1 MPVKNKIS
9 LQELAE
15 FMTTADETLDKK
27 TCEAFARTLFEVVE
41 EALLSDK
48 FVKVKGF
55 GTFKLVAVSDRE
67 SVNINTGERFQ
78 IEGHTK
84 VSFIPD
90 NTLKEEINRPFAHF
104 ETIDLS
110 DDTEQAELDAIDA
123 AAEEEAQEMQASQE
137 AVEEAAD
144 EAVEEFVEKSVE
156 EEPAEEAVEQT
167 AEEAP
172 KEATAEETE
181 ESMEEP
187 VATEPQTIV
196 TAEKKEEE
204 PAKAAASAEERQSV
218 AEATV
223 ENTDDEALAEETPA
237 EESPESEADGQ
248 EEASTAMPIT
258 YEYNEQ
264 PPRRPFNW
272 WKAIGLFF
280 AVLALMLASYF
291 AGYYRLLCPCIIGLP
306 EWSEPQPAQPA
317 VKVQSAKP
325 APAKPQPAP
334 AEATAPKIPENPLNL
349 ENPEQPEPRISK
361 PAKPA
366 SAPRKQQSAP
376 RKQQSAPAEVAPAPQ
391 ADTTVATQPHTVAR
405 GETLYS
411 IARKYY
417 GSDKYVNVIIR
428 HNRIKN
434 PNNIEKG
441 TTLQIPILDTGN

>member
-1 MPVKNKIS
+1 
-9 LQELAE
+9 
-15 FMTTADETLDKK
+15 MTAADETLDKK

-110 DDTEQAELDAIDA
+110 DETEQAELDAIDA
-123 AAEEEAQEMQASQE
+123 AAAEEALENEE
-137 AVEEAAD
+137 AEETVEEVAEEMPAA
-144 EAVEEFVEKSVE
+144 
-156 EEPAEEAVEQT
+156 EPAEEVVEEEVMEEVPEEVLKEEPVEE
-167 AEEAP
+167 AEEP
-172 KEATAEETE
+172 
-181 ESMEEP
+181 MEEP

-204 PAKAAASAEERQSV
+204 PAKAEEPAADATLESEKAPEPEAEE
-218 AEATV
+218 
-223 ENTDDEALAEETPA
+223 
-237 EESPESEADGQ
+237 Q
-248 EEASTAMPIT
+248 EEAPTALPVS
-258 YEYNEQ
+258 YEYTEQ

-272 WKAIGLFF
+272 WKAIGVFF
-280 AVLALMLASYF
+280 FVLTLMLLSYF

-306 EWSEPQPAQPA
+306 EWTEPQPAQPA
-317 VKVQSAKP
+317 AKVQPAKT

-334 AEATAPKIPENPLNL
+334 AETTAPKISENPLNS
-349 ENPEQPEPRISK
+349 ENPEQPESRKSK
-361 PAKPA
+361 PAKPD
-366 SAPRKQQSAP
+366 PAP
-376 RKQQSAPAEVAPAPQ
+376 RKQQSAPAEVAPAPP

>member
-1 MPVKNKIS
+1 
-9 LQELAE
+9 
-15 FMTTADETLDKK
+15 MTAADDTLDKK

-110 DDTEQAELDAIDA
+110 DETEQAELDAIDA
-123 AAEEEAQEMQASQE
+123 AAAEEALENEEAEETVEEVAEEMPADEPTDEVVEEEVMEE
-137 AVEEAAD
+137 VPEEVLKEEPVEEA
-144 EAVEEFVEKSVE
+144 
-156 EEPAEEAVEQT
+156 EEP
-167 AEEAP
+167 
-172 KEATAEETE
+172 
-181 ESMEEP
+181 MEEP

-204 PAKAAASAEERQSV
+204 PAKAEEPAADTTLESKKNPEPEAEE
-218 AEATV
+218 
-223 ENTDDEALAEETPA
+223 
-237 EESPESEADGQ
+237 Q
-248 EEASTAMPIT
+248 EEAPTALPVS
-258 YEYNEQ
+258 YEYTEQ

-272 WKAIGLFF
+272 WKAIGVFF
-280 AVLALMLASYF
+280 FVHALMLLSYF

-306 EWSEPQPAQPA
+306 EWTEPQPVQPA
-317 VKVQSAKP
+317 AKVQPAKT

-334 AEATAPKIPENPLNL
+334 AESTAPKISANPLNS
-349 ENPEQPEPRISK
+349 ENPEQPESRKSK
-361 PAKPA
+361 PAKPD
-366 SAPRKQQSAP
+366 PAP
-376 RKQQSAPAEVAPAPQ
+376 RKQQSAPAEVAPAPP

>member
-1 MPVKNKIS
+1 
-9 LQELAE
+9 
-15 FMTTADETLDKK
+15 MTAADDTLDKK

-110 DDTEQAELDAIDA
+110 DETEQAELDAIDA
-123 AAEEEAQEMQASQE
+123 AAAEEALENEE
-137 AVEEAAD
+137 AEETVEEVAEEMPAA
-144 EAVEEFVEKSVE
+144 
-156 EEPAEEAVEQT
+156 EPAEEDVE
-167 AEEAP
+167 EEVMEEVP
-172 KEATAEETE
+172 EEVLKEEPVEETE
-181 ESMEEP
+181 EPMEEP

-204 PAKAAASAEERQSV
+204 PAKAEEPAADTTLESEKAPEPEAEE
-218 AEATV
+218 
-223 ENTDDEALAEETPA
+223 
-237 EESPESEADGQ
+237 Q
-248 EEASTAMPIT
+248 EEAPTALPVS
-258 YEYNEQ
+258 YEYTEQ

-272 WKAIGLFF
+272 WKAIGVFF
-280 AVLALMLASYF
+280 FVLALMLLSYF

-306 EWSEPQPAQPA
+306 EWTEPQPVQPA
-317 VKVQSAKP
+317 AKVQPAKT

-334 AEATAPKIPENPLNL
+334 AETTAPKISENPLNS
-349 ENPEQPEPRISK
+349 ENPEQPESRKSK

-366 SAPRKQQSAP
+366 PAP
-376 RKQQSAPAEVAPAPQ
+376 RKQQSAPAEVSPAPP

>member
-1 MPVKNKIS
+1 
-9 LQELAE
+9 
-15 FMTTADETLDKK
+15 MTAADETLDKK

-110 DDTEQAELDAIDA
+110 DETEQAELDAIDA
-123 AAEEEAQEMQASQE
+123 AAAEEALENEEAEETVEEVAEEMPADEPTEEVVEEEVMEE
-137 AVEEAAD
+137 VPEEVLKEEPVEEA
-144 EAVEEFVEKSVE
+144 
-156 EEPAEEAVEQT
+156 EEP
-167 AEEAP
+167 
-172 KEATAEETE
+172 
-181 ESMEEP
+181 MEEP

-204 PAKAAASAEERQSV
+204 PAKAEEPAADTTLESEKAPEPEAEE
-218 AEATV
+218 
-223 ENTDDEALAEETPA
+223 
-237 EESPESEADGQ
+237 Q
-248 EEASTAMPIT
+248 EEAPTALPVS
-258 YEYNEQ
+258 YEYTEQ

-272 WKAIGLFF
+272 WKAIGVFF
-280 AVLALMLASYF
+280 FVLTLMLLSYF

-306 EWSEPQPAQPA
+306 EWTEPQPAQPA
-317 VKVQSAKP
+317 AKVQPAKT

-334 AEATAPKIPENPLNL
+334 AETTAPKISENPLNT
-349 ENPEQPEPRISK
+349 ENPEQPEPRKSK
-361 PAKPA
+361 PAKPD
-366 SAPRKQQSAP
+366 PAP
-376 RKQQSAPAEVAPAPQ
+376 RKQQSAPAEVAPAPS

>member
-1 MPVKNKIS
+1 
-9 LQELAE
+9 
-15 FMTTADETLDKK
+15 MTAADETLDKK

-110 DDTEQAELDAIDA
+110 DETEQAELDAIDA
-123 AAEEEAQEMQASQE
+123 AAAEEALENEE
-137 AVEEAAD
+137 AEETVEEVAEEMPAD
-144 EAVEEFVEKSVE
+144 
-156 EEPAEEAVEQT
+156 EPAEEVVEEEVKEEVPEEVLKEEPVEE
-167 AEEAP
+167 AEEP
-172 KEATAEETE
+172 
-181 ESMEEP
+181 MEEP

-204 PAKAAASAEERQSV
+204 PAKAEEPAADTTLESEKAPEPEAEE
-218 AEATV
+218 
-223 ENTDDEALAEETPA
+223 
-237 EESPESEADGQ
+237 Q
-248 EEASTAMPIT
+248 EEAPTALPVS
-258 YEYNEQ
+258 YEYTEQ

-272 WKAIGLFF
+272 WKAIGVFF
-280 AVLALMLASYF
+280 LVLALMLLSYF

-306 EWSEPQPAQPA
+306 EWTEPQPAQPA
-317 VKVQSAKP
+317 AKVQPTKT

-334 AEATAPKIPENPLNL
+334 AESTAPKIPENPFNT
-349 ENPEQPEPRISK
+349 ENPEQPEPRKSK
-361 PAKPA
+361 PAKPD
-366 SAPRKQQSAP
+366 PAP
-376 RKQQSAPAEVAPAPQ
+376 RKQQSAPAEVAPSPP
-391 ADTTVATQPHTVAR
+391 ADTTVATLPHTVAR

>member
-1 MPVKNKIS
+1 
-9 LQELAE
+9 
-15 FMTTADETLDKK
+15 MTAADETLDKK

-110 DDTEQAELDAIDA
+110 DETEQAELDAIDA
-123 AAEEEAQEMQASQE
+123 AAAEEALENEE
-137 AVEEAAD
+137 AEETVEEVAEEMPAD
-144 EAVEEFVEKSVE
+144 EPTEEVVE
-156 EEPAEEAVEQT
+156 EEVKEEVP
-167 AEEAP
+167 EEVL
-172 KEATAEETE
+172 KEEPVEETE
-181 ESMEEP
+181 EPMEEP

-204 PAKAAASAEERQSV
+204 PAKAEEPAADTTLESEKTPEPEAEE
-218 AEATV
+218 
-223 ENTDDEALAEETPA
+223 
-237 EESPESEADGQ
+237 Q
-248 EEASTAMPIT
+248 EEAPTALPVSN
-258 YEYNEQ
+258 EYTEQ

-272 WKAIGLFF
+272 WKAIGVFF
-280 AVLALMLASYF
+280 FVLTLMLLSYF

-306 EWSEPQPAQPA
+306 EWTEPQPAQPA
-317 VKVQSAKP
+317 AKVQPAKTV
-325 APAKPQPAP
+325 PAKPQPAP
-334 AEATAPKIPENPLNL
+334 AKATAPKISENPLNA
-349 ENPEQPEPRISK
+349 ENPEQPEPRRSK
-361 PAKPA
+361 PAKPD
-366 SAPRKQQSAP
+366 PAP
-376 RKQQSAPAEVAPAPQ
+376 RKQQSAPAEVAPAPP

-441 TTLQIPILDTGN
+441 TTLQIPILDAGN

>member
-1 MPVKNKIS
+1 
-9 LQELAE
+9 
-15 FMTTADETLDKK
+15 MTAADETLDKK

-41 EALLSDK
+41 EALLTDK

-110 DDTEQAELDAIDA
+110 DETEQAELDAIDA
-123 AAEEEAQEMQASQE
+123 AAAEEALENEE
-137 AVEEAAD
+137 AEETVEEVA
-144 EAVEEFVEKSVE
+144 EEMPAT
-156 EEPAEEAVEQT
+156 EPAEEVVEEEVKEDVPEEVLKEEPVEE
-167 AEEAP
+167 AEEP
-172 KEATAEETE
+172 
-181 ESMEEP
+181 MEEP

-204 PAKAAASAEERQSV
+204 PAKAEEPAADTTLESEKAPEPEAEE
-218 AEATV
+218 
-223 ENTDDEALAEETPA
+223 
-237 EESPESEADGQ
+237 Q
-248 EEASTAMPIT
+248 EEAPTALPVS
-258 YEYNEQ
+258 YEYTEQ

-272 WKAIGLFF
+272 WKAIGVFF
-280 AVLALMLASYF
+280 FVLALMLLSYF

-306 EWSEPQPAQPA
+306 EWTEPQPAQPA
-317 VKVQSAKP
+317 AKVQPAKT

-334 AEATAPKIPENPLNL
+334 AETTAPKISENPLNS
-349 ENPEQPEPRISK
+349 ENPEQPESRKSK
-361 PAKPA
+361 PAKPD
-366 SAPRKQQSAP
+366 PAP
-376 RKQQSAPAEVAPAPQ
+376 RKQQSAPAEVAPAPP

>member
-15 FMTTADETLDKK
+15 FMTAADETLDKK

-110 DDTEQAELDAIDA
+110 DETEQAELDAIDA
-123 AAEEEAQEMQASQE
+123 AAAEEALENEEAEETVEEVAEEMPATEPTEEVVEEEVKEE
-137 AVEEAAD
+137 VPEEVLKEEPVEEA
-144 EAVEEFVEKSVE
+144 
-156 EEPAEEAVEQT
+156 EEP
-167 AEEAP
+167 
-172 KEATAEETE
+172 
-181 ESMEEP
+181 MEEP
-187 VATEPQTIV
+187 VATEPQNIV

-204 PAKAAASAEERQSV
+204 PAKAEEPAADTTLESEKAPEPEAEE
-218 AEATV
+218 
-223 ENTDDEALAEETPA
+223 
-237 EESPESEADGQ
+237 Q
-248 EEASTAMPIT
+248 EEAPTALPVS
-258 YEYNEQ
+258 YEYTEQ

-272 WKAIGLFF
+272 WKAIGVFF
-280 AVLALMLASYF
+280 FVLTLMLLSYF

-306 EWSEPQPAQPA
+306 EWTEPQPVQPA
-317 VKVQSAKP
+317 AKVQPTKT

-334 AEATAPKIPENPLNL
+334 AETTTPKISENPLNS
-349 ENPEQPEPRISK
+349 ENPEQPESRKSK
-361 PAKPA
+361 PAKPD
-366 SAPRKQQSAP
+366 PAP
-376 RKQQSAPAEVAPAPQ
+376 RKQQSAPAEVAPAPP

>member
-1 MPVKNKIS
+1 
-9 LQELAE
+9 
-15 FMTTADETLDKK
+15 MTAADETLDKK

-110 DDTEQAELDAIDA
+110 DETEQAELDAIDA
-123 AAEEEAQEMQASQE
+123 AAAEEALENEE
-137 AVEEAAD
+137 AEETVEEVAEEMPAD
-144 EAVEEFVEKSVE
+144 
-156 EEPAEEAVEQT
+156 EPAEEVVEEEVKEEVPEEVLKEEPVEE
-167 AEEAP
+167 AEEP
-172 KEATAEETE
+172 
-181 ESMEEP
+181 MEEP

-204 PAKAAASAEERQSV
+204 PAKAEEPAADTTLESEKTPEPEAEE
-218 AEATV
+218 
-223 ENTDDEALAEETPA
+223 
-237 EESPESEADGQ
+237 Q
-248 EEASTAMPIT
+248 EEAPSALPVS
-258 YEYNEQ
+258 YEYTEQ

-272 WKAIGLFF
+272 WKAIGVFF
-280 AVLALMLASYF
+280 FVLALMLLSYF

-306 EWSEPQPAQPA
+306 EWTEPQPAQPA
-317 VKVQSAKP
+317 AKVQPAKT

-334 AEATAPKIPENPLNL
+334 AETTAPKISENPLNS
-349 ENPEQPEPRISK
+349 ENPEQPESRKSK
-361 PAKPA
+361 PVKPD
-366 SAPRKQQSAP
+366 PAP
-376 RKQQSAPAEVAPAPQ
+376 RKQQSAPAEVAPAPP

>member
-1 MPVKNKIS
+1 
-9 LQELAE
+9 
-15 FMTTADETLDKK
+15 MTAADETLDKK

-110 DDTEQAELDAIDA
+110 DETEQAELDAIDA
-123 AAEEEAQEMQASQE
+123 AAAEEALENEE
-137 AVEEAAD
+137 AEETVEEVA
-144 EAVEEFVEKSVE
+144 EEMPAV
-156 EEPAEEAVEQT
+156 EPAEEDVEEEVKEEVPEEVLKEEPVEE
-167 AEEAP
+167 AEEP
-172 KEATAEETE
+172 
-181 ESMEEP
+181 MEEP

-204 PAKAAASAEERQSV
+204 PAKAEEPAADTTLESEKAPEPEAEE
-218 AEATV
+218 
-223 ENTDDEALAEETPA
+223 
-237 EESPESEADGQ
+237 Q
-248 EEASTAMPIT
+248 EEAPSALPVS
-258 YEYNEQ
+258 YEYTEQ

-272 WKAIGLFF
+272 WKAIGVFF
-280 AVLALMLASYF
+280 FVLALMLLSYF

-306 EWSEPQPAQPA
+306 EWTEPQPAQPA
-317 VKVQSAKP
+317 AKVQPAKT
-325 APAKPQPAP
+325 APVKPQPAP
-334 AEATAPKIPENPLNL
+334 AEATSPKIPENPLNP
-349 ENPEQPEPRISK
+349 ENPKQPEPRKSK
-361 PAKPA
+361 PAKPDP
-366 SAPRKQQSAP
+366 APRKH
-376 RKQQSAPAEVAPAPQ
+376 QSAPAEVAPAPP

>member
-15 FMTTADETLDKK
+15 FMTAADETLDKK

-110 DDTEQAELDAIDA
+110 DETEQAELDAIDA
-123 AAEEEAQEMQASQE
+123 AAAEEALENEEAEETVEEVAEEMPADEPTEEVVEEEVKEE
-137 AVEEAAD
+137 VPEEVLKEEPVEEA
-144 EAVEEFVEKSVE
+144 
-156 EEPAEEAVEQT
+156 EEP
-167 AEEAP
+167 
-172 KEATAEETE
+172 
-181 ESMEEP
+181 MEEP

-204 PAKAAASAEERQSV
+204 PAKAEEPAADTTLESEKAPEPEAEE
-218 AEATV
+218 
-223 ENTDDEALAEETPA
+223 
-237 EESPESEADGQ
+237 Q
-248 EEASTAMPIT
+248 EEAPTALPVS
-258 YEYNEQ
+258 YEYTEQ

-272 WKAIGLFF
+272 WKAIGVFF
-280 AVLALMLASYF
+280 LVFALMLLSYF

-306 EWSEPQPAQPA
+306 EWTEPQPAQPA
-317 VKVQSAKP
+317 AKVQPAKT

-334 AEATAPKIPENPLNL
+334 AETTAPKISENPLNA
-349 ENPEQPEPRISK
+349 ENPEQPEP
-361 PAKPA
+361 AKPD
-366 SAPRKQQSAP
+366 PAP
-376 RKQQSAPAEVAPAPQ
+376 RKQQSAPAEVAPAPP

>member
-1 MPVKNKIS
+1 
-9 LQELAE
+9 
-15 FMTTADETLDKK
+15 MTAADETLDKK

-110 DDTEQAELDAIDA
+110 DETEQAELDAIDA
-123 AAEEEAQEMQASQE
+123 AAAEEAQE
-137 AVEEAAD
+137 EEM
-144 EAVEEFVEKSVE
+144 VEEFVAEVAEEMPAEEPAEEVVEVEVKEEVPEKE
-156 EEPAEEAVEQT
+156 LKEEPAEEA
-167 AEEAP
+167 EEP
-172 KEATAEETE
+172 
-181 ESMEEP
+181 MEEP

-204 PAKAAASAEERQSV
+204 PAKAEEPAAD
-218 AEATV
+218 T
-223 ENTDDEALAEETPA
+223 TL
-237 EESPESEADGQ
+237 ESEEAPEPEADEQ
-248 EEASTAMPIT
+248 EEAPTALPVS
-258 YEYNEQ
+258 YEYAEQ
-264 PPRRPFNW
+264 PPHRPFNW
-272 WKAIGLFF
+272 WKAIGVFF
-280 AVLALMLASYF
+280 AVLALMLLSYF

-306 EWSEPQPAQPA
+306 EWTEPQPAKPADKAQP
-317 VKVQSAKP
+317 AKP

-334 AEATAPKIPENPLNL
+334 AEATAPKIPENPLNP
-349 ENPEQPEPRISK
+349 ENPEQPEPRKSE

-366 SAPRKQQSAP
+366 PAPRKQQP
-376 RKQQSAPAEVAPAPQ
+376 APAEVAPAPP

>member
-15 FMTTADETLDKK
+15 FMTAADETLDKK
-27 TCEAFARTLFEVVE
+27 TCEVFARTLFEVVE

-110 DDTEQAELDAIDA
+110 DETEQAELDAIDA
-123 AAEEEAQEMQASQE
+123 AAAEEALENEE
-137 AVEEAAD
+137 AEETVEEVA
-144 EAVEEFVEKSVE
+144 EEMPAT
-156 EEPAEEAVEQT
+156 EPAEEDVEEEVKEEVPEEVLKEEPVEE
-167 AEEAP
+167 AEEP
-172 KEATAEETE
+172 
-181 ESMEEP
+181 MEEP

-204 PAKAAASAEERQSV
+204 PAKAEEPAADTTLESEKAPEPEAEE
-218 AEATV
+218 
-223 ENTDDEALAEETPA
+223 
-237 EESPESEADGQ
+237 Q
-248 EEASTAMPIT
+248 EEAPSALPVS
-258 YEYNEQ
+258 YEYTEQ

-272 WKAIGLFF
+272 WKAIGVFF
-280 AVLALMLASYF
+280 FVLALMLLSYF

-306 EWSEPQPAQPA
+306 EWTEPQPAQPA
-317 VKVQSAKP
+317 AKVQPAKT
-325 APAKPQPAP
+325 APAKPQPVP
-334 AEATAPKIPENPLNL
+334 AETIAPKISENPLNA
-349 ENPEQPEPRISK
+349 ENPEQPEPRKSK
-361 PAKPA
+361 PAKPD
-366 SAPRKQQSAP
+366 PVP
-376 RKQQSAPAEVAPAPQ
+376 RKQQSAPAEVAPAPP

>member
-15 FMTTADETLDKK
+15 FMTAADDTLDKK

-110 DDTEQAELDAIDA
+110 DETEQAELDAIDA
-123 AAEEEAQEMQASQE
+123 AAAEEALENEE
-137 AVEEAAD
+137 AEETVEEVAEEMPAA
-144 EAVEEFVEKSVE
+144 
-156 EEPAEEAVEQT
+156 EPAEEVVE
-167 AEEAP
+167 EEV
-172 KEATAEETE
+172 KEEVPEEVLKEDPVEETE
-181 ESMEEP
+181 EPMEEP

-204 PAKAAASAEERQSV
+204 PAKAEEPAADTTLESKKNPEPEAEE
-218 AEATV
+218 
-223 ENTDDEALAEETPA
+223 
-237 EESPESEADGQ
+237 Q
-248 EEASTAMPIT
+248 EEAPTALPVS
-258 YEYNEQ
+258 YEYTEQ

-272 WKAIGLFF
+272 WKAIGVFF
-280 AVLALMLASYF
+280 FVLALMLLSYF

-306 EWSEPQPAQPA
+306 EWTEPQPVQPA
-317 VKVQSAKP
+317 AKVQPAKT

-334 AEATAPKIPENPLNL
+334 AESTAPKISANPLNS
-349 ENPEQPEPRISK
+349 ENPEQPESRKSK
-361 PAKPA
+361 PAKPD
-366 SAPRKQQSAP
+366 PAP
-376 RKQQSAPAEVAPAPQ
+376 RKQQSAPAEVAPAPP

>member
-1 MPVKNKIS
+1 
-9 LQELAE
+9 
-15 FMTTADETLDKK
+15 MTAADETLDKK

-110 DDTEQAELDAIDA
+110 DETEQAELDAIDA
-123 AAEEEAQEMQASQE
+123 AAAEEALENEE
-137 AVEEAAD
+137 AEETVEEVA
-144 EAVEEFVEKSVE
+144 EEMPAT
-156 EEPAEEAVEQT
+156 EPAEEVVEEEVKEEVPEEVLKEEPVEE
-167 AEEAP
+167 AEEP
-172 KEATAEETE
+172 
-181 ESMEEP
+181 MEEP

-204 PAKAAASAEERQSV
+204 PAKAEEPAADTTLESEKAPEPEAEE
-218 AEATV
+218 
-223 ENTDDEALAEETPA
+223 
-237 EESPESEADGQ
+237 Q
-248 EEASTAMPIT
+248 EEAPTALPVS
-258 YEYNEQ
+258 YEYTEQ

-272 WKAIGLFF
+272 WKAIGVFF
-280 AVLALMLASYF
+280 FVLTLMLLSYF

-306 EWSEPQPAQPA
+306 EWTEPQPVQPA
-317 VKVQSAKP
+317 AKVQPAKT
-325 APAKPQPAP
+325 APAKPLPAP
-334 AEATAPKIPENPLNL
+334 AETTAPKISENPLNS
-349 ENPEQPEPRISK
+349 ENPEQPEPRKSK
-361 PAKPA
+361 PAKPD
-366 SAPRKQQSAP
+366 PAP
-376 RKQQSAPAEVAPAPQ
+376 RKQQSAPAEVAPAPP

>member
-1 MPVKNKIS
+1 
-9 LQELAE
+9 
-15 FMTTADETLDKK
+15 MTAADETLDKK

-110 DDTEQAELDAIDA
+110 DETEQAELDAIDA
-123 AAEEEAQEMQASQE
+123 AAAEEALENEE
-137 AVEEAAD
+137 AEETVEEVAEEMP
-144 EAVEEFVEKSVE
+144 EA
-156 EEPAEEAVEQT
+156 EPAEEDVEEDVKEEVPEEVLKEEPVEE
-167 AEEAP
+167 AEEP
-172 KEATAEETE
+172 
-181 ESMEEP
+181 MEEP

-204 PAKAAASAEERQSV
+204 PAKAEEPAADTTLESEEAPEPEAEE
-218 AEATV
+218 
-223 ENTDDEALAEETPA
+223 
-237 EESPESEADGQ
+237 Q
-248 EEASTAMPIT
+248 EEAPTALPVS
-258 YEYNEQ
+258 YEYTEQ

-272 WKAIGLFF
+272 WKAIGVFF
-280 AVLALMLASYF
+280 FVLALMLLSYF

-306 EWSEPQPAQPA
+306 EWTEPQPVQPA
-317 VKVQSAKP
+317 AKVQPAKT

-334 AEATAPKIPENPLNL
+334 AETIAPKISENPLNS
-349 ENPEQPEPRISK
+349 ENPEQPEPRKSK
-361 PAKPA
+361 PAKPD
-366 SAPRKQQSAP
+366 PAP
-376 RKQQSAPAEVAPAPQ
+376 RKQQSAPAEVAPAPP

>member
-1 MPVKNKIS
+1 
-9 LQELAE
+9 
-15 FMTTADETLDKK
+15 MTAADETLDKK

-110 DDTEQAELDAIDA
+110 DETEQAELDAIDA
-123 AAEEEAQEMQASQE
+123 AAAEEALENEE
-137 AVEEAAD
+137 AEETVEEVAEEMPAT
-144 EAVEEFVEKSVE
+144 EPAEEFVEEEAKEEVPEEVLKEEPVE
-156 EEPAEEAVEQT
+156 EAEE
-167 AEEAP
+167 P
-172 KEATAEETE
+172 
-181 ESMEEP
+181 MEEP

-204 PAKAAASAEERQSV
+204 PAKAEEPAADTTLESEKAPEPEAEE
-218 AEATV
+218 
-223 ENTDDEALAEETPA
+223 
-237 EESPESEADGQ
+237 Q
-248 EEASTAMPIT
+248 EEAPTALPVS
-258 YEYNEQ
+258 YEYTEQ

-272 WKAIGLFF
+272 WKAIGVFF
-280 AVLALMLASYF
+280 FVLALMLLSYF

-306 EWSEPQPAQPA
+306 EWTEPQPAQPA
-317 VKVQSAKP
+317 AKVQPAKT

-334 AEATAPKIPENPLNL
+334 AETTAPKISENPLNS
-349 ENPEQPEPRISK
+349 ENPEQPESRKSK
-361 PAKPA
+361 PAKPD
-366 SAPRKQQSAP
+366 PAP
-376 RKQQSAPAEVAPAPQ
+376 RKQQSAPAEVAPAPP

>member
-15 FMTTADETLDKK
+15 FMTAADETLDKK

-110 DDTEQAELDAIDA
+110 DETEQAELDAIDA
-123 AAEEEAQEMQASQE
+123 AAAEEALENE
-137 AVEEAAD
+137 EVEET
-144 EAVEEFVEKSVE
+144 VEEVAE
-156 EEPAEEAVEQT
+156 EMPATEPAEEVVEEEVKEEVPEEVLKEEPVEE
-167 AEEAP
+167 AEEP
-172 KEATAEETE
+172 
-181 ESMEEP
+181 MEEP

-204 PAKAAASAEERQSV
+204 PAKAEEPAADTTLESEKGPEPEAEE
-218 AEATV
+218 
-223 ENTDDEALAEETPA
+223 
-237 EESPESEADGQ
+237 Q
-248 EEASTAMPIT
+248 EEAPTALPVS
-258 YEYNEQ
+258 YEYTEQ
-264 PPRRPFNW
+264 APRRPFNW
-272 WKAIGLFF
+272 WKAIGVFF
-280 AVLALMLASYF
+280 FVLALMLLSYF

-306 EWSEPQPAQPA
+306 EWTEPQPVQPA
-317 VKVQSAKP
+317 AKVQPAKT
-325 APAKPQPAP
+325 APAKPQSAP
-334 AEATAPKIPENPLNL
+334 AETTAPKISENPLNT
-349 ENPEQPEPRISK
+349 ENPEQPEPRKSK
-361 PAKPA
+361 PAKPD
-366 SAPRKQQSAP
+366 PAP

>member
-1 MPVKNKIS
+1 
-9 LQELAE
+9 
-15 FMTTADETLDKK
+15 MTAADETLDKK

-110 DDTEQAELDAIDA
+110 DETEQAELDAIDA
-123 AAEEEAQEMQASQE
+123 AAAEEALENEE
-137 AVEEAAD
+137 AEETVEEVAEEMPAD
-144 EAVEEFVEKSVE
+144 
-156 EEPAEEAVEQT
+156 EPAEEVVEEEVMEEVPEEVLKEEPVEE
-167 AEEAP
+167 AEEP
-172 KEATAEETE
+172 
-181 ESMEEP
+181 MEEP

-204 PAKAAASAEERQSV
+204 PAKAEESAADTTLESEKAPDPEAEE
-218 AEATV
+218 
-223 ENTDDEALAEETPA
+223 
-237 EESPESEADGQ
+237 Q
-248 EEASTAMPIT
+248 EEAPTALPVS
-258 YEYNEQ
+258 YEYTEQ

-272 WKAIGLFF
+272 WKAIGVFF
-280 AVLALMLASYF
+280 FVLALMLLSYF

-306 EWSEPQPAQPA
+306 EWTEPQPAQPA
-317 VKVQSAKP
+317 AKVQPTKT

-334 AEATAPKIPENPLNL
+334 AETTAPKISENPLNS
-349 ENPEQPEPRISK
+349 ENPEQPESRKSK
-361 PAKPA
+361 PAKPD
-366 SAPRKQQSAP
+366 PAP
-376 RKQQSAPAEVAPAPQ
+376 RKQQSAPAEVAPAPP

>member
-1 MPVKNKIS
+1 
-9 LQELAE
+9 
-15 FMTTADETLDKK
+15 MTAADVTLDKK

-110 DDTEQAELDAIDA
+110 DETEQAELDAIDA
-123 AAEEEAQEMQASQE
+123 AAAEEALENEE
-137 AVEEAAD
+137 AEETVEEVAEEMPAA
-144 EAVEEFVEKSVE
+144 
-156 EEPAEEAVEQT
+156 EPAEEVVE
-167 AEEAP
+167 EEV
-172 KEATAEETE
+172 KEEVPEEVLKEDPVEETE
-181 ESMEEP
+181 EPMEEP

-204 PAKAAASAEERQSV
+204 PAKAEEPAADTTLESKKNPEPEAEE
-218 AEATV
+218 
-223 ENTDDEALAEETPA
+223 
-237 EESPESEADGQ
+237 Q
-248 EEASTAMPIT
+248 EEAPTALPVS
-258 YEYNEQ
+258 YEYTEQ

-272 WKAIGLFF
+272 WKAIGVFF
-280 AVLALMLASYF
+280 FVLALMLLSYF

-306 EWSEPQPAQPA
+306 EWTEPQPVQPA
-317 VKVQSAKP
+317 AKVQPAKT

-334 AEATAPKIPENPLNL
+334 AESTAPKISANPLNS
-349 ENPEQPEPRISK
+349 ENPEQPESRKSK
-361 PAKPA
+361 PAKPD
-366 SAPRKQQSAP
+366 PAP
-376 RKQQSAPAEVAPAPQ
+376 RKQQSAPAEVAPAPP

>member
-15 FMTTADETLDKK
+15 FMTAADETLDKK
-27 TCEAFARTLFEVVE
+27 TCEAFTRTLFEVVE

-110 DDTEQAELDAIDA
+110 DETEQAELDAIDA
-123 AAEEEAQEMQASQE
+123 AAAEEALENEEAEETVEEVAEEMPADEPTEEDVEEEVKEE
-137 AVEEAAD
+137 VPEEVLKEEPVEEA
-144 EAVEEFVEKSVE
+144 
-156 EEPAEEAVEQT
+156 EEP
-167 AEEAP
+167 
-172 KEATAEETE
+172 
-181 ESMEEP
+181 MEEP

-204 PAKAAASAEERQSV
+204 PAKAEEPAADTTLESEKAPEPE
-218 AEATV
+218 AEA
-223 ENTDDEALAEETPA
+223 
-237 EESPESEADGQ
+237 Q
-248 EEASTAMPIT
+248 EEAPTALPVS
-258 YEYNEQ
+258 YEYTEQ

-272 WKAIGLFF
+272 WKAIGVFF
-280 AVLALMLASYF
+280 FVLTLMLLSYF

-306 EWSEPQPAQPA
+306 EWTEPQPAQPA
-317 VKVQSAKP
+317 AKVQPAKT

-334 AEATAPKIPENPLNL
+334 VEATAPKIPENTLNA
-349 ENPEQPEPRISK
+349 ENPEQLESRKSK
-361 PAKPA
+361 PAKPD
-366 SAPRKQQSAP
+366 PAP
-376 RKQQSAPAEVAPAPQ
+376 RKQQSAPAEVAPAPP

>member
-1 MPVKNKIS
+1 
-9 LQELAE
+9 
-15 FMTTADETLDKK
+15 MTAADVTLDKK

-110 DDTEQAELDAIDA
+110 DETEQAELDAIDA
-123 AAEEEAQEMQASQE
+123 AAAEEALENDE
-137 AVEEAAD
+137 AEETVEEVA
-144 EAVEEFVEKSVE
+144 EEMPAV
-156 EEPAEEAVEQT
+156 EPAEEDVE
-167 AEEAP
+167 EEV
-172 KEATAEETE
+172 KEEVPEEVLKEEPVEETE
-181 ESMEEP
+181 EPMEEP

-196 TAEKKEEE
+196 TAEKKQEE
-204 PAKAAASAEERQSV
+204 PAKAEEPAADTTLESEKAPEPEAEEQED
-218 AEATV
+218 APT
-223 ENTDDEALAEETPA
+223 ALPV
-237 EESPESEADGQ
+237 S
-248 EEASTAMPIT
+248 
-258 YEYNEQ
+258 YEYTEQ

-272 WKAIGLFF
+272 WKAIGVFF
-280 AVLALMLASYF
+280 FVLALMLLSYF

-306 EWSEPQPAQPA
+306 EWTEPQPAQPA
-317 VKVQSAKP
+317 AKVQPAKT

-334 AEATAPKIPENPLNL
+334 AETTAPKISENPLNS
-349 ENPEQPEPRISK
+349 ENPEQPESRKSK
-361 PAKPA
+361 PAKPD
-366 SAPRKQQSAP
+366 PAP
-376 RKQQSAPAEVAPAPQ
+376 RKQQSAPAEVAPAPP

>member
-1 MPVKNKIS
+1 
-9 LQELAE
+9 
-15 FMTTADETLDKK
+15 MTTADETLDKK

-110 DDTEQAELDAIDA
+110 DETEQAELDAIDA
-123 AAEEEAQEMQASQE
+123 AAAEEALENEE
-137 AVEEAAD
+137 AEETVEEVAEEMPAD
-144 EAVEEFVEKSVE
+144 
-156 EEPAEEAVEQT
+156 EPAEEVVE
-167 AEEAP
+167 EEVMEEVP
-172 KEATAEETE
+172 EEVLKEEPVEETE
-181 ESMEEP
+181 EPMEEP

-204 PAKAAASAEERQSV
+204 PAKAEEPAADTTLESEKAPEPEAEE
-218 AEATV
+218 
-223 ENTDDEALAEETPA
+223 
-237 EESPESEADGQ
+237 Q
-248 EEASTAMPIT
+248 EEAPTALPVS
-258 YEYNEQ
+258 YEYTEQ

-272 WKAIGLFF
+272 WKAIGVFF
-280 AVLALMLASYF
+280 FVLALMLLSYF

-306 EWSEPQPAQPA
+306 EWTEPQPAQPA
-317 VKVQSAKP
+317 AKVQPAKT
-325 APAKPQPAP
+325 APVKPQPAP
-334 AEATAPKIPENPLNL
+334 AETTAPKISGNTLNPENT
-349 ENPEQPEPRISK
+349 EQPEPRKSK
-361 PAKPA
+361 PAKPE
-366 SAPRKQQSAP
+366 PAP
-376 RKQQSAPAEVAPAPQ
+376 RKQQSAPAEVAPAPP

>member
-1 MPVKNKIS
+1 
-9 LQELAE
+9 
-15 FMTTADETLDKK
+15 MTAADDTLDKK
-27 TCEAFARTLFEVVE
+27 TCEAFARTLFEVIE

-110 DDTEQAELDAIDA
+110 DETEQAELDAIDA
-123 AAEEEAQEMQASQE
+123 AAAEEALENEE
-137 AVEEAAD
+137 AEETVEEVAEEMPAA
-144 EAVEEFVEKSVE
+144 
-156 EEPAEEAVEQT
+156 EPAEEDVE
-167 AEEAP
+167 EEVMEEVP
-172 KEATAEETE
+172 EEVLKEEPVEETE
-181 ESMEEP
+181 EPMEEP

-204 PAKAAASAEERQSV
+204 PAKAEEPAADTTLESKKNPEPEAEE
-218 AEATV
+218 
-223 ENTDDEALAEETPA
+223 
-237 EESPESEADGQ
+237 Q
-248 EEASTAMPIT
+248 EEAPTALPVS
-258 YEYNEQ
+258 YEYTEQ

-272 WKAIGLFF
+272 WKAIGVFF
-280 AVLALMLASYF
+280 FVLALMLLSYF

-306 EWSEPQPAQPA
+306 EWTEPQPVQPA
-317 VKVQSAKP
+317 AKVQPAKT

-334 AEATAPKIPENPLNL
+334 AESTAPKISANPLNS
-349 ENPEQPEPRISK
+349 ENPEQPESRKSK
-361 PAKPA
+361 PAKPD
-366 SAPRKQQSAP
+366 PAP
-376 RKQQSAPAEVAPAPQ
+376 RKQQSAPAEVAPAPP

>member
-1 MPVKNKIS
+1 
-9 LQELAE
+9 
-15 FMTTADETLDKK
+15 MTAADETLDKK

-110 DDTEQAELDAIDA
+110 DETEQAELDAIDA
-123 AAEEEAQEMQASQE
+123 AAAEEALENEE
-137 AVEEAAD
+137 AEETVEEVAEEMPAD
-144 EAVEEFVEKSVE
+144 
-156 EEPAEEAVEQT
+156 EPAEEDVEEEVKEEVPEEVLKEEPVEE
-167 AEEAP
+167 AEEP
-172 KEATAEETE
+172 
-181 ESMEEP
+181 MEEP

-204 PAKAAASAEERQSV
+204 PAKAEEPAADTTLESEKAPEPEAEE
-218 AEATV
+218 
-223 ENTDDEALAEETPA
+223 
-237 EESPESEADGQ
+237 Q
-248 EEASTAMPIT
+248 EEAPTALPVS
-258 YEYNEQ
+258 YEYTEQ

-272 WKAIGLFF
+272 WKAIGVFF
-280 AVLALMLASYF
+280 FVLALMLLSYF

-306 EWSEPQPAQPA
+306 EWTEPQPIQPA
-317 VKVQSAKP
+317 AKVQPTKT
-325 APAKPQPAP
+325 APAKPQPVP
-334 AEATAPKIPENPLNL
+334 VETTTPKISENPLNS
-349 ENPEQPEPRISK
+349 ENPEQPEPRKSK
-361 PAKPA
+361 PAKPD
-366 SAPRKQQSAP
+366 PAP
-376 RKQQSAPAEVAPAPQ
+376 RKQQSAPAEVAPAPP

>member
-15 FMTTADETLDKK
+15 FMTAADETLDKK

-110 DDTEQAELDAIDA
+110 DETEQAELDAIDA
-123 AAEEEAQEMQASQE
+123 AAAEEALENEE
-137 AVEEAAD
+137 AEETVEEVAEEMPAD
-144 EAVEEFVEKSVE
+144 
-156 EEPAEEAVEQT
+156 EPAEEDVEEEVKEEVPEEVLKEEPVEE
-167 AEEAP
+167 AEEP
-172 KEATAEETE
+172 
-181 ESMEEP
+181 MEEP

-204 PAKAAASAEERQSV
+204 PAKAEEPAADTTLESDKAPEPEAEE
-218 AEATV
+218 
-223 ENTDDEALAEETPA
+223 
-237 EESPESEADGQ
+237 Q
-248 EEASTAMPIT
+248 EEAPTALPVS
-258 YEYNEQ
+258 YEYTEQ

-272 WKAIGLFF
+272 WKAIGVFF
-280 AVLALMLASYF
+280 FVLTL

-306 EWSEPQPAQPA
+306 EWTEPQPVQPA
-317 VKVQSAKP
+317 AKVQPAKT

-334 AEATAPKIPENPLNL
+334 AETTAPKISENPLNS
-349 ENPEQPEPRISK
+349 ENPEQPEPRKSK
-361 PAKPA
+361 PAKPDP
-366 SAPRKQQSAP
+366 APRKQQSAT
-376 RKQQSAPAEVAPAPQ
+376 AEVAPAPP

-405 GETLYS
+405 GETL
-411 IARKYY
+411 
-417 GSDKYVNVIIR
+417 
-428 HNRIKN
+428 
-434 PNNIEKG
+434 
-441 TTLQIPILDTGN
+441 

>member
-1 MPVKNKIS
+1 
-9 LQELAE
+9 
-15 FMTTADETLDKK
+15 MTTADETLDKK

-110 DDTEQAELDAIDA
+110 DETEQAELDAIDA
-123 AAEEEAQEMQASQE
+123 AAAEEALENEE
-137 AVEEAAD
+137 AEETVEEVAEEMPAD
-144 EAVEEFVEKSVE
+144 
-156 EEPAEEAVEQT
+156 EPAEEVVEEEVKEEVPEEVLIEEPVEE
-167 AEEAP
+167 AEEP
-172 KEATAEETE
+172 
-181 ESMEEP
+181 MEEP

-204 PAKAAASAEERQSV
+204 PAKAEEPAADTTLESKKNPEPEAEE
-218 AEATV
+218 
-223 ENTDDEALAEETPA
+223 
-237 EESPESEADGQ
+237 Q
-248 EEASTAMPIT
+248 EEAPTALPVS
-258 YEYNEQ
+258 YEYTEQ

-272 WKAIGLFF
+272 WKAIGVFF
-280 AVLALMLASYF
+280 FVLALMLLSYF

-306 EWSEPQPAQPA
+306 EWTEPQPVQPA
-317 VKVQSAKP
+317 AKVQPAKT

-334 AEATAPKIPENPLNL
+334 AESTAPKISANPLNS
-349 ENPEQPEPRISK
+349 ENPEQPESRKSK
-361 PAKPA
+361 PAKPD
-366 SAPRKQQSAP
+366 PAP
-376 RKQQSAPAEVAPAPQ
+376 RKQQSAPAEVAPAPP

>member
-1 MPVKNKIS
+1 
-9 LQELAE
+9 
-15 FMTTADETLDKK
+15 MTAADDTLDKK

-110 DDTEQAELDAIDA
+110 DETEQAELDAIDA
-123 AAEEEAQEMQASQE
+123 AAAEEALENEE
-137 AVEEAAD
+137 AEETVEEVAEEMPAA
-144 EAVEEFVEKSVE
+144 
-156 EEPAEEAVEQT
+156 EPAEEVVE
-167 AEEAP
+167 EEV
-172 KEATAEETE
+172 KEEVPEEVLKEDPVEETE
-181 ESMEEP
+181 EPMEEP

-204 PAKAAASAEERQSV
+204 PAKAEEPAADTTLESKKKPEPEDEE
-218 AEATV
+218 
-223 ENTDDEALAEETPA
+223 
-237 EESPESEADGQ
+237 Q
-248 EEASTAMPIT
+248 EEATTALPVS
-258 YEYNEQ
+258 YEYTEQ

-272 WKAIGLFF
+272 WKAIGVFF
-280 AVLALMLASYF
+280 FVLALMLLSYF

-306 EWSEPQPAQPA
+306 EWTEPQPVQPA
-317 VKVQSAKP
+317 AKVQPAKT

-334 AEATAPKIPENPLNL
+334 AESTAPKISANPLNS
-349 ENPEQPEPRISK
+349 ENPEQPESRKSK
-361 PAKPA
+361 PAKPD
-366 SAPRKQQSAP
+366 PAP
-376 RKQQSAPAEVAPAPQ
+376 RKQQSAPAEVAPAPP

>member
-1 MPVKNKIS
+1 
-9 LQELAE
+9 
-15 FMTTADETLDKK
+15 MTAADDTLDKK

-110 DDTEQAELDAIDA
+110 DETEQAELDAIDA
-123 AAEEEAQEMQASQE
+123 AAAEEALENEEAEETVEEVAEEMPADEPTEEVVEEEVKEE
-137 AVEEAAD
+137 VPEEVLIEEPVEEA
-144 EAVEEFVEKSVE
+144 
-156 EEPAEEAVEQT
+156 EEP
-167 AEEAP
+167 
-172 KEATAEETE
+172 
-181 ESMEEP
+181 MEEP

-204 PAKAAASAEERQSV
+204 PAKAEEPAADTTLESKKNPEPEAEE
-218 AEATV
+218 
-223 ENTDDEALAEETPA
+223 
-237 EESPESEADGQ
+237 Q
-248 EEASTAMPIT
+248 EEAPTALPVS
-258 YEYNEQ
+258 YEYTEQ

-272 WKAIGLFF
+272 WKAIGVFF
-280 AVLALMLASYF
+280 FVLALMLLSYF

-306 EWSEPQPAQPA
+306 EWTEPQPVQPA
-317 VKVQSAKP
+317 AKVQPAKT

-334 AEATAPKIPENPLNL
+334 AESTAPKISANPLNS
-349 ENPEQPEPRISK
+349 ENPEQPESRKSK
-361 PAKPA
+361 PAKPD
-366 SAPRKQQSAP
+366 PAP
-376 RKQQSAPAEVAPAPQ
+376 RKQQSAPAEVAPAPP

>member
-1 MPVKNKIS
+1 
-9 LQELAE
+9 
-15 FMTTADETLDKK
+15 MTAADETLDKK
-27 TCEAFARTLFEVVE
+27 TCEVFARTLFEVVE

-110 DDTEQAELDAIDA
+110 DETEQAELDAIDA
-123 AAEEEAQEMQASQE
+123 AAAEEALENEEAEETVEEVAEEMPADEPTEEVVEEEVMEEVPEEVLKEES
-137 AVEEAAD
+137 VEEA
-144 EAVEEFVEKSVE
+144 
-156 EEPAEEAVEQT
+156 EEP
-167 AEEAP
+167 
-172 KEATAEETE
+172 
-181 ESMEEP
+181 MEEP

-196 TAEKKEEE
+196 TAEKKQEE
-204 PAKAAASAEERQSV
+204 PAKAEEPAADTTLESEKAPEPEAEEQED
-218 AEATV
+218 APT
-223 ENTDDEALAEETPA
+223 ALPV
-237 EESPESEADGQ
+237 S
-248 EEASTAMPIT
+248 
-258 YEYNEQ
+258 YEYTEQ

-272 WKAIGLFF
+272 WKAIGVFF
-280 AVLALMLASYF
+280 FVLALMLLSYF

-306 EWSEPQPAQPA
+306 EWTEPHPAQPA
-317 VKVQSAKP
+317 AKVQPAKT

-334 AEATAPKIPENPLNL
+334 AETTAPKISENPLNS
-349 ENPEQPEPRISK
+349 ENPEQPEPRKSK
-361 PAKPA
+361 PAKPD
-366 SAPRKQQSAP
+366 PAP
-376 RKQQSAPAEVAPAPQ
+376 RKQQSAPAEVAPAPP

>member
-1 MPVKNKIS
+1 
-9 LQELAE
+9 
-15 FMTTADETLDKK
+15 MTAADETLDKK

-110 DDTEQAELDAIDA
+110 DETEQAELDAIDA
-123 AAEEEAQEMQASQE
+123 AAAEEALENEE
-137 AVEEAAD
+137 AEETVEEVAEEMPAA
-144 EAVEEFVEKSVE
+144 
-156 EEPAEEAVEQT
+156 EPAEEVVEEEVKEEVPEEVLKEEPVEE
-167 AEEAP
+167 AEEP
-172 KEATAEETE
+172 
-181 ESMEEP
+181 MEEP

-204 PAKAAASAEERQSV
+204 PAKAEEPAADTTLESEKTPEPEAEE
-218 AEATV
+218 
-223 ENTDDEALAEETPA
+223 
-237 EESPESEADGQ
+237 Q
-248 EEASTAMPIT
+248 EEAPTALPVS
-258 YEYNEQ
+258 YEYTEQ

-272 WKAIGLFF
+272 WKAIGVFF
-280 AVLALMLASYF
+280 FVLALMLLSYF

-306 EWSEPQPAQPA
+306 EWTEPQPAQPA
-317 VKVQSAKP
+317 AKVQPAKT

-334 AEATAPKIPENPLNL
+334 AETTAPKISENPLNA
-349 ENPEQPEPRISK
+349 ENPEQPEPRKSK
-361 PAKPA
+361 PAKPD
-366 SAPRKQQSAP
+366 PAP
-376 RKQQSAPAEVAPAPQ
+376 RKQQSAPAEVAPAPP

-441 TTLQIPILDTGN
+441 TTLQIPILDTVN

>member
-1 MPVKNKIS
+1 
-9 LQELAE
+9 
-15 FMTTADETLDKK
+15 MTAADETLDKK

-110 DDTEQAELDAIDA
+110 DETEQAELDAIDA
-123 AAEEEAQEMQASQE
+123 AAAEEALENDE
-137 AVEEAAD
+137 VEET
-144 EAVEEFVEKSVE
+144 VEEVAE
-156 EEPAEEAVEQT
+156 EMPATEPAEEVVEEEVKEEIPEEVLKEESVEE
-167 AEEAP
+167 AEEP
-172 KEATAEETE
+172 
-181 ESMEEP
+181 MEEP

-204 PAKAAASAEERQSV
+204 PAKAEEPAADTTLESEKKPEPEAEE
-218 AEATV
+218 
-223 ENTDDEALAEETPA
+223 
-237 EESPESEADGQ
+237 Q
-248 EEASTAMPIT
+248 EEAPSALPVS
-258 YEYNEQ
+258 YEYTEQ

-272 WKAIGLFF
+272 WKAIGVFF
-280 AVLALMLASYF
+280 FVLALMLLSYF

-306 EWSEPQPAQPA
+306 EWTEPQPAQPA
-317 VKVQSAKP
+317 AKVQPAKT

-334 AEATAPKIPENPLNL
+334 AETTAPKISENPLNS
-349 ENPEQPEPRISK
+349 ENPEQPESRKSK
-361 PAKPA
+361 PAKPD
-366 SAPRKQQSAP
+366 PAP
-376 RKQQSAPAEVAPAPQ
+376 RKQQSAPAEVAPAPP

>member
-1 MPVKNKIS
+1 
-9 LQELAE
+9 
-15 FMTTADETLDKK
+15 MTAADVTLDKK

-110 DDTEQAELDAIDA
+110 DETEQAELDAIDA
-123 AAEEEAQEMQASQE
+123 AAAEEALENEE
-137 AVEEAAD
+137 AEETVEEVAEEMPAA
-144 EAVEEFVEKSVE
+144 
-156 EEPAEEAVEQT
+156 EPAEEVVEEEVKEEVPEEVLKEEPVEE
-167 AEEAP
+167 AEEP
-172 KEATAEETE
+172 
-181 ESMEEP
+181 MEEP

-204 PAKAAASAEERQSV
+204 PAKAEEPAADATLESEKAPEPEAEE
-218 AEATV
+218 
-223 ENTDDEALAEETPA
+223 
-237 EESPESEADGQ
+237 Q
-248 EEASTAMPIT
+248 EEAPTALPVS
-258 YEYNEQ
+258 YEYTEQ

-272 WKAIGLFF
+272 WKAIGVFF
-280 AVLALMLASYF
+280 FVLALMLLSYF

-306 EWSEPQPAQPA
+306 EWTEPQPVQPA
-317 VKVQSAKP
+317 AKVQPAKT

-334 AEATAPKIPENPLNL
+334 AETTAPKISENPLNA
-349 ENPEQPEPRISK
+349 ENPEQLESRKSK
-361 PAKPA
+361 PAKPD
-366 SAPRKQQSAP
+366 PAP
-376 RKQQSAPAEVAPAPQ
+376 RKQQSAPAEVAPAPP

>member
-1 MPVKNKIS
+1 
-9 LQELAE
+9 
-15 FMTTADETLDKK
+15 MTAADETLDKK

-41 EALLSDK
+41 EALLTDK

-110 DDTEQAELDAIDA
+110 DETEQAELDAIDA
-123 AAEEEAQEMQASQE
+123 AAAEEALENEEAEETVEEVAEEMPADEPTEEVVEEEVMEE
-137 AVEEAAD
+137 VPEEVLKEEPVEEA
-144 EAVEEFVEKSVE
+144 
-156 EEPAEEAVEQT
+156 EEP
-167 AEEAP
+167 
-172 KEATAEETE
+172 
-181 ESMEEP
+181 MEEP

-204 PAKAAASAEERQSV
+204 PAKAEEPAADTVLESEKAPEPEAEE
-218 AEATV
+218 
-223 ENTDDEALAEETPA
+223 
-237 EESPESEADGQ
+237 Q
-248 EEASTAMPIT
+248 EEAPTVLPVS
-258 YEYNEQ
+258 YEYTEQ

-272 WKAIGLFF
+272 WKAIGVFF
-280 AVLALMLASYF
+280 FVLALMLLSYF

-306 EWSEPQPAQPA
+306 EWTEPQPAQPA
-317 VKVQSAKP
+317 AKVQPTKT

-334 AEATAPKIPENPLNL
+334 AETTAPKIPENPLNS
-349 ENPEQPEPRISK
+349 ENPEQPESRKSK
-361 PAKPA
+361 PAKPDP
-366 SAPRKQQSAP
+366 APRKH
-376 RKQQSAPAEVAPAPQ
+376 QSAPAEVAPAPP

-441 TTLQIPILDTGN
+441 TTLQIPILDTVN

>member
-1 MPVKNKIS
+1 
-9 LQELAE
+9 
-15 FMTTADETLDKK
+15 MTAADETLDKK

-110 DDTEQAELDAIDA
+110 DETEQAELDAIDA
-123 AAEEEAQEMQASQE
+123 AAAEEALENEE
-137 AVEEAAD
+137 AEETVEEVA
-144 EAVEEFVEKSVE
+144 EEMPAT
-156 EEPAEEAVEQT
+156 EPAEEIVEEEVMEEVPEEVLKEEPVEE
-167 AEEAP
+167 AEEP
-172 KEATAEETE
+172 
-181 ESMEEP
+181 MEEP

-196 TAEKKEEE
+196 TAEKKQEE
-204 PAKAAASAEERQSV
+204 PAKAEEPAADTTLESEKTPEPEAEE
-218 AEATV
+218 
-223 ENTDDEALAEETPA
+223 
-237 EESPESEADGQ
+237 Q
-248 EEASTAMPIT
+248 EEAPTALPVS
-258 YEYNEQ
+258 YEYTEQ

-272 WKAIGLFF
+272 WKAIGVFF
-280 AVLALMLASYF
+280 FVLALMLLSYF

-306 EWSEPQPAQPA
+306 EWTEPQPAQPA
-317 VKVQSAKP
+317 AKVQPTKT

-334 AEATAPKIPENPLNL
+334 AETTAPKISENPLNS
-349 ENPEQPEPRISK
+349 ENPEQPESRKSK
-361 PAKPA
+361 PAKPD
-366 SAPRKQQSAP
+366 PAP
-376 RKQQSAPAEVAPAPQ
+376 RKQQSAPAEVAPAPP

>member
-15 FMTTADETLDKK
+15 FMTAADVTLDKK

-41 EALLSDK
+41 EALLTDK

-110 DDTEQAELDAIDA
+110 DETEQAELDAIDA
-123 AAEEEAQEMQASQE
+123 AAAEEALENEE
-137 AVEEAAD
+137 AEETVEEVAEEMPAD
-144 EAVEEFVEKSVE
+144 
-156 EEPAEEAVEQT
+156 EPAEEVVE
-167 AEEAP
+167 EEV
-172 KEATAEETE
+172 KEEVPEEVLKEEPVEETE
-181 ESMEEP
+181 EPMEEP

-204 PAKAAASAEERQSV
+204 PAKAEEPAADTTLESEKKPEPEAEE
-218 AEATV
+218 
-223 ENTDDEALAEETPA
+223 
-237 EESPESEADGQ
+237 Q
-248 EEASTAMPIT
+248 EEAPTALPVS
-258 YEYNEQ
+258 YEYTEQ

-272 WKAIGLFF
+272 WKAIGVFF
-280 AVLALMLASYF
+280 FVLVLMLLSYF

-306 EWSEPQPAQPA
+306 EWTEPQPAQPA
-317 VKVQSAKP
+317 AKAQP
-325 APAKPQPAP
+325 AKTAPAKPQPAP
-334 AEATAPKIPENPLNL
+334 AETTAPKISENSLNS
-349 ENPEQPEPRISK
+349 ENPEQPESRKSK
-361 PAKPA
+361 PAKPD
-366 SAPRKQQSAP
+366 PAP
-376 RKQQSAPAEVAPAPQ
+376 RKQQSAPAEVAPAPP

>member
-1 MPVKNKIS
+1 
-9 LQELAE
+9 
-15 FMTTADETLDKK
+15 MTAADETLDKK

-110 DDTEQAELDAIDA
+110 DETEQAELDAIDA
-123 AAEEEAQEMQASQE
+123 AAAEEALENEE
-137 AVEEAAD
+137 AEETVEEVAEEMPAD
-144 EAVEEFVEKSVE
+144 EPTEEVVE
-156 EEPAEEAVEQT
+156 EEVMGEVPEEVLK
-167 AEEAP
+167 EEP
-172 KEATAEETE
+172 VEETE
-181 ESMEEP
+181 EPMEEP

-204 PAKAAASAEERQSV
+204 PAKAEEPAADTTLESEKAPEPEAEE
-218 AEATV
+218 
-223 ENTDDEALAEETPA
+223 
-237 EESPESEADGQ
+237 Q
-248 EEASTAMPIT
+248 EEAPTALPVS
-258 YEYNEQ
+258 YEYTEQ

-272 WKAIGLFF
+272 WKAIGVFF
-280 AVLALMLASYF
+280 FVLALMLLSYF

-306 EWSEPQPAQPA
+306 EWTEPQPTQPVAKVQPA
-317 VKVQSAKP
+317 KT

-334 AEATAPKIPENPLNL
+334 AETTAPKISENSLNS
-349 ENPEQPEPRISK
+349 ENPEQPESRKSK
-361 PAKPA
+361 PAKPD
-366 SAPRKQQSAP
+366 PAP
-376 RKQQSAPAEVAPAPQ
+376 RKQQSAPAEVAPAPP

>member
-1 MPVKNKIS
+1 
-9 LQELAE
+9 
-15 FMTTADETLDKK
+15 MTAADETLDKK

-110 DDTEQAELDAIDA
+110 DETEQAELDAIDA
-123 AAEEEAQEMQASQE
+123 AAAEEALENEE
-137 AVEEAAD
+137 AEETVEEVAEEMPAD
-144 EAVEEFVEKSVE
+144 
-156 EEPAEEAVEQT
+156 EPAEEDVEEEVKEEVPEEVLKEEPVEE
-167 AEEAP
+167 AEEP
-172 KEATAEETE
+172 
-181 ESMEEP
+181 MEEP

-204 PAKAAASAEERQSV
+204 PAKAEEPAADTTLESEKAPEPEAEE
-218 AEATV
+218 
-223 ENTDDEALAEETPA
+223 
-237 EESPESEADGQ
+237 Q
-248 EEASTAMPIT
+248 EEAQTALPVS
-258 YEYNEQ
+258 YEYTEQ

-272 WKAIGLFF
+272 WKAIGVFF
-280 AVLALMLASYF
+280 FVLALMLLSYF

-306 EWSEPQPAQPA
+306 EWTEPQPAQPA
-317 VKVQSAKP
+317 AKVQPAKT

-334 AEATAPKIPENPLNL
+334 AETTAPKISENPLNS
-349 ENPEQPEPRISK
+349 ENPEQPEPHKSK

-366 SAPRKQQSAP
+366 PAPRKQQSAT
-376 RKQQSAPAEVAPAPQ
+376 AEVAPAPP